1 MTYPRTSSFETHGAG
16 AGEAQASPA
25 FITNIGG
32 IKAVTIERKRRQP
45 NMWGL
50 TPILV
55 ERKTFEAI
63 FIPVSEHIP
72 IIAG

>member
-1 MTYPRTSSFETHGAG
+1 MTYPRTGSSTPHSAG